1 MANIILTEKIYASA
15 NFKTTVTNFAAYM
28 LHQYIRTNRKELKIQ
43 QIGERV
49 YYDDG
54 QVVEKTLS
62 RAITFSIPRE
72 NFAFSADRKL
82 MVYEV
87 VDKLPDEKAFFTI
100 QLVGVGASGLFLP
113 IMPSLLA
120 NAAKRRLRYWSSDV
134 RIDICFQ
141 HFYSNGSFVL
151 NSECIS
157 LFDAEQH
164 IYTAAEA
171 HVSVHPRFCDKV
183 KEVAARGCEHFLISE
198 TNRHPTPLEGKFYL
212 LPRSTYEAWAK
223 HAVKS
228 GTLWDRL
235 WR

>member
-28 LHQYIRTNRKELKIQ
+28 LHQYIRTNRKDLKIQ

-54 QVVEKTLS
+54 EVVENTFS
-62 RAITFSIPRE
+62 QAITFSVPRE
-72 NFAFSADRKL
+72 KFVFPADRKL

-87 VDKLPDEKAFFTI
+87 VDKLPSEKPFFTI
-100 QLVGVGASGLFLP
+100 QLVWVGASGLFLP
-113 IMPSLLA
+113 IMPSSLA
-120 NAAKRRLRYWSSDV
+120 NAAKRRLRYWSADM

-141 HFYSNGSFVL
+141 HFYPGGSFVL

-157 LFDAEQH
+157 LFDSGQH
-164 IYTAAEA
+164 IYTTAEA
-171 HVSVHPRFCDKV
+171 QISVHPRFCNKV
-183 KEVAARGCEHFLISE
+183 KEAAARGCEHFLISE
-198 TNRHPTPLEGKFYL
+198 ANRHPTPLEGKFYL

-223 HAVKS
+223 HAIKR

>member
-1 MANIILTEKIYASA
+1 MTNIILTEKIYASA
-15 NFKTTVTNFAAYM
+15 NFKITVTNFAAYM

-43 QIGERV
+43 QIGERI

-54 QVVEKTLS
+54 QVVENTLN

-72 NFAFSADRKL
+72 NFAFPADRKL

-87 VDKLPDEKAFFTI
+87 VDKLPDEKPFFTI

-113 IMPSLLA
+113 IIPSLLA
-120 NAAKRRLRYWSSDV
+120 NAAKRRLRYWSADM

-141 HFYSNGSFVL
+141 HFYPEGSFVL
-151 NSECIS
+151 NRERIS
-157 LFDAEQH
+157 LFEAEQR
-164 IYTAAEA
+164 IYSVNEA
-171 HVSVHPRFCDKV
+171 LLSVHPRFRDKV
-183 KEVAARGCEHFLISE
+183 REAAAKGCEHFLISE
-198 TNRHPTPLEGKFYL
+198 SSRHPTSLEGKFYL

-223 HAVKS
+223 HAVKK
-228 GTLWDRL
+228 GNLWDRI

>member
-72 NFAFSADRKL
+72 NFAFPADRKL

-87 VDKLPDEKAFFTI
+87 VDKLPDEKPFFTI

-120 NAAKRRLRYWSSDV
+120 NAAKRYGEDLLA
-134 RIDICFQ
+134 
-141 HFYSNGSFVL
+141 G
-151 NSECIS
+151 
-157 LFDAEQH
+157 
-164 IYTAAEA
+164 
-171 HVSVHPRFCDKV
+171 KV
-183 KEVAARGCEHFLISE
+183 KLEEMNEETLRHYLYHPELPDVDLLIRTSGEERISNFLLYE
-198 TNRHPTPLEGKFYL
+198 LAYAELYFTPTYWPDFGKEELGKALEAYQHRNRRFG
-212 LPRSTYEAWAK
+212 RVSA
-223 HAVKS
+223 
-228 GTLWDRL
+228 
-235 WR
+235 